1 MKNLGKIIPAASIL
15 IALSAFS
22 ACEKKQEPIPEPVTT
37 VKWAWVAGSKTIN
50 QAGAYGTKGVPS
62 AANVPG
68 AREDATGWV
77 DAGDELWLFGGFGYD
92 STGFPGRMNDL
103 WTFDPA
109 AGTWSWV
116 AGANI
121 RNQAGIYGTIGLP
134 DPVSTPGARN
144 GAVSWIDASGRL
156 WLFGGL
162 AYDAAGAIGQIND
175 LWSFDPAT
183 VQWTWAG
190 GSSTRYASGVYGT
203 VGVADP
209 ANVPGARVGASARLD
224 ASGNLWLFGGFGYDA
239 EGEKGR
245 LNDLWKFD
253 PATLLWTWISGS
265 DAIDQI
271 GTYGT
276 LGEPDPANVPGARFE
291 TVSWIDASG
300 AFWLFGGDGL
310 DFAGTIFKLND
321 LWKFDPAT
329 VEWTWVDGSKFPG
342 SAGVY
347 GTLNTP
353 AATNIPGARSGSVTW
368 LDANGL
374 LWLCGGYGLDSTT
387 DEGWL
392 NDLFRYD
399 PETSDWTWMGGYP
412 LHGQKGVYGTLGTGS
427 TANIAGARYF
437 AISWIDSQGVRW
449 LFGGYGLDSEGV
461 AGWLNDLWRQ
471 DLAQ

>member
-1 MKNLGKIIPAASIL
+1 MKNLGKIIPAASLL

-22 ACEKKQEPIPEPVTT
+22 ACEKKQEPPPPPVTT
-37 VKWAWVAGSKTIN
+37 VAWTWASGSKTVN
-50 QAGAYGTKGVPS
+50 QTGAYGTKGVPS
-62 AANVPG
+62 ATNAPG
-68 AREDATGWV
+68 AREDATGWI
-77 DAGDELWLFGGFGYD
+77 DAGDKLWLFGGFGLD

-109 AGTWSWV
+109 ARTWSWV
-116 AGANI
+116 AGADI

-134 DPVSTPGARN
+134 DPVSTPGARS

-203 VGVADP
+203 MGVADP
-209 ANVPGARVGASARLD
+209 ANVPGARAGASACLD
-224 ASGNLWLFGGFGYDA
+224 ASGSLWLFGGFGYDA

-245 LNDLWKFD
+245 LNDLWKFN
-253 PATLLWTWISGS
+253 PVTLQWTWISGS
-265 DAIDQI
+265 DAIDQL
-271 GTYGT
+271 GVYGT
-276 LGEPDPANVPGARFE
+276 RGEPDPENVPGARLE
-291 TVSWIDASG
+291 TVSWVDASG

-321 LWKFDPAT
+321 LWKLDPAT
-329 VEWTWVDGSKFPG
+329 LEWTWVDGSKVPG
-342 SAGVY
+342 AAGVY

-353 AATNIPGARSGSVTW
+353 AEANVPGARSRSVTW
-368 LDANGL
+368 LDDDGF
-374 LWLCGGYGLDSTT
+374 LWLHGGYGRDSTT

-392 NDLFRYD
+392 NCLWKHD
-399 PETSDWTWMGGYP
+399 PGTSDWTWMGGYN

-427 TANIAGARYF
+427 TANIAGARYSSV
-437 AISWIDSQGVRW
+437 SWIDSQGVRW
-449 LFGGYGLDSEGV
+449 LFGGYGQDSEGV

-471 DLAQ
+471 D